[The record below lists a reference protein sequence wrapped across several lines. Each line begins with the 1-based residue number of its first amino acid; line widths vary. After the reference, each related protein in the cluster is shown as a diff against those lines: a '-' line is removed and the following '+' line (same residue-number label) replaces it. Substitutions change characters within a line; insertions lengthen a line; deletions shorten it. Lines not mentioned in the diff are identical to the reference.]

1 MMAVDKPSYEKLE
14 ARLAQAERI
23 IGALRS
29 EQVDAIVGK
38 NNIYLIRLK
47 EVEEAIEKAKEELE
61 TRVRER
67 TAELEMVNEE
77 LRREIELRRKTEDDL
92 RDVSRR
98 LLEAQET
105 ERRNI
110 AFDLHDSIGSSLAGI
125 KMAMEIKL
133 NDIEKGKAL
142 SEGITIEEILD
153 QVKKCIQD
161 AKRIQHN
168 LRPSALDMLGLAAS
182 LRSLCHDFGN
192 MSSIE
197 INCTLGIDEAN
208 IPENLKIIIYR
219 ISQEAL
225 NNAAKHSGAEH
236 VNVSLIHQEG
246 KIQLMVRD
254 DGCGFEA
261 EKAMLREEN
270 GNRMGLS
277 SMKERCELSGGTF
290 SIHSRKDEGT
300 TLHAEWMC
308 V

>member
-1 MMAVDKPSYEKLE
+1 MMGVDKSAYEKLE

-23 IGALRS
+23 IEALRS

-38 NNIYLIRLK
+38 KNIYLIRLK
-47 EVEEAIEKAKEELE
+47 EVEEALERAKDELE
-61 TRVRER
+61 ARVRER

-77 LRREIELRRKTEDDL
+77 LRREVEIRRKTEDDL

-133 NDIEKGKAL
+133 NGIEQGKAP
-142 SEGITIEEILD
+142 SESITMEEILD
-153 QVKKCIQD
+153 QVKKCIQ
-161 AKRIQHN
+161 HN
-168 LRPSALDMLGLAAS
+168 LRPSVLDILGLAAS
-182 LRSLCHDFGN
+182 LRSLCGDFEH
-192 MSSIE
+192 MCSIKTD
-197 INCTLGIDEAN
+197 CTLGIDGGDV
-208 IPENLKIIIYR
+208 PENLNIIIYR

-225 NNAAKHSGAEH
+225 SNAAKHSGAEH
-236 VNVSLIHQEG
+236 VNVSLIHQG
-246 KIQLMVRD
+246 GRIQLMVRD

-261 EKAMLREEN
+261 EKAMIREKN

-300 TLHAEWMC
+300 TVHAEWIC
-308 V
+308 D